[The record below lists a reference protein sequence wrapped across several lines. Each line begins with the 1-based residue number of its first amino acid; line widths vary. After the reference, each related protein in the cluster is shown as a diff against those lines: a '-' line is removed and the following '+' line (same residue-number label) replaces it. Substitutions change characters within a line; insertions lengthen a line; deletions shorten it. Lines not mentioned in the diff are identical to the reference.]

1 MSAVNRVSRQSMP
14 LPPVVQQRAY
24 LLNGVTFLPHYQ
36 EPGLYVG
43 PGYGKHNHR
52 KYPAFE
58 LTMLGAEPI
67 VLMLWE
73 RGHSKKEEVA
83 A

>member
-24 LLNGVTFLPHYQ
+24 LLDGVTFLPHYQ

-52 KYPAFE
+52 KYTAFE

>member
-24 LLNGVTFLPHYQ
+24 LLDGVTFLPHYQ

-43 PGYGKHNHR
+43 PGYGKHNYTKHT
-52 KYPAFE
+52 AFG
-58 LTMLGAEPI
+58 LAMFGAEPI

-73 RGHSKKEEVA
+73 RGHSKTEGVA